1 MRTSN
6 VRLLAA
12 AVACAS
18 GFAYSTNE
26 ASAQVSDDVVK
37 IGVLTD
43 MSGFLSDIAGP
54 GAVLAVRMAVSDF
67 GGQVLGKPIEVVAAD
82 NANKADVAVN
92 LARNWFDN
100 QNVDM
105 ITDLGNSATGLASVS
120 MAAQKNKIA
129 IAVAPGTSRI
139 TNEDCTP
146 TSVHYAYDT
155 YALAKGTA
163 TTLVNKGLDSWYFV
177 TIDFAGGHSIEKDAT
192 DVIRTGGGKV
202 LGSARHPTDTSDF
215 SSYILQA
222 QASKAKVVGFATA
235 GQAAVNA
242 IKTAHEFGLR
252 KGGQT
257 LAGLYFFV
265 TDIHSLGLEVAQ
277 DMIVT
282 TAFYWDMN
290 DETRAWSKRFF
301 EQTKRM
307 PTQLQAANYSAT
319 MHYLKAVQAAGTD
332 ETQAVMKKM
341 REMPINDFF
350 AKNGRIREDGRM
362 IHEMYVVRV
371 KKPSESKYPWDYYE
385 VLATVPVEEAF
396 QPLAKSTCPLVKK

>member
-1 MRTSN
+1 MRISK
-6 VRLLAA
+6 VPLS
-12 AVACAS
+12 AVAIAWTALVCSATDM
-18 GFAYSTNE
+18 A
-26 ASAQVSDDVVK
+26 AQVSDGVVK

-43 MSGFLSDIAGP
+43 MTGFLSDIAGP

-67 GGQVLGKPIEVVAAD
+67 GGQVLGKPIEVAAAD

-92 LARNWFDN
+92 LARNWFDT

-105 ITDLGNSATGLASVS
+105 ITDLGNSATGLASVN
-120 MAAQKNKIA
+120 MAAQKNRIA
-129 IAVAPGTSRI
+129 IAVSPGTSRI
-139 TNEDCTP
+139 TNEECTP

-163 TTLVNKGLDSWYFV
+163 STLVKMKLDSWYFV

-192 DVIRTGGGKV
+192 DVVQAGGGKV

-242 IKTAHEFGLR
+242 IKTANEFGLR
-252 KGGQT
+252 QGGQI
-257 LAGLYFFV
+257 LAGLYFFI
-265 TDIHSLGLEVAQ
+265 TDVHSLGLEATQ
-277 DMIVT
+277 DMVVT

-332 ETQAVMKKM
+332 ETAAVMKKM
-341 REMPINDFF
+341 RELPINDFF
-350 AKNGRIREDGRM
+350 AKNARIREDGRM
-362 IHEMYVVRV
+362 IHDMYVVRV

-385 VLATVPVEEAF
+385 IQATIPAEEAF
-396 QPLAKSTCPLVKK
+396 QPLAKSTCSLVKK